1 MLVRP
6 PTAAGYFSVDSGLKL
21 ALHVFVLIFLFP
33 SAWGTITID
42 QTKSTDRSSAA
53 TSITSP
59 SFSTTSANEL
69 LLAFISSDAKSAGI
83 TVTRVT
89 GANLTWAFI
98 TRTNA
103 QLGTAEVWRAFAPT
117 TLSAATV
124 TATLSQSVVSSI
136 TVMSFAGADASGI
149 NGSGA
154 IGMVGTGNGN
164 PAAPT
169 ATLLTT
175 RSGSMVLGVGNDWD
189 NAIGRRTVGTGQTLV
204 HQDLA
209 PVGDTYWVQMQSS
222 PIPLSGTSVTIND
235 TAPTSDRYNLS
246 TVEVLPSLSQVSTPD
261 LTINKTHSGNFVQG
275 QSSALYSIT
284 ATNSGGAPSSGTVTV
299 TDTLPAGLTA
309 TTMSGTNWNC
319 TLSTLTCNR
328 SDALAAGASY
338 PVITL
343 TVNVASNAPTSVTN
357 TATVSGGGETNQSND
372 TASDVTTVTAA
383 GSPDLTINKT
393 HFGNFVQGQTGAT
406 YTITAKN
413 SGGASSSGTV
423 TVTDTLPVG
432 LSATAI
438 SGTNW
443 NCTLATLTCT
453 RSDALAA
460 GASYPSI
467 TLTVNVAS
475 NAPTSVTNT
484 ATVSGGGEVSPA
496 GLYFVGNQAGSNPTA
511 ATVNLANTGGGPATF
526 TATSDSTWLT
536 VTPTNGSVPQAL
548 QVSANIGGLA
558 LGSYTGHITIAPSN
572 TQGSAVTENVTLNVG
587 MATDWLTVDHDS
599 SRSGNA
605 VDETTL
611 STSNVGNLQ
620 LS

>member
-235 TAPTSDRYNLS
+235 TSSNQRPIQPKYGRGSAQP
-246 TVEVLPSLSQVSTPD
+246 Q
-261 LTINKTHSGNFVQG
+261 SGF
-275 QSSALYSIT
+275 Y
-284 ATNSGGAPSSGTVTV
+284 P
-299 TDTLPAGLTA
+299 
-309 TTMSGTNWNC
+309 
-319 TLSTLTCNR
+319 R
-328 SDALAAGASY
+328 SDDQQNPFRELRPGAEQR
-338 PVITL
+338 TL
-343 TVNVASNAPTSVTN
+343 
-357 TATVSGGGETNQSND
+357 Q
-372 TASDVTTVTAA
+372 
-383 GSPDLTINKT
+383 
-393 HFGNFVQGQTGAT
+393 HH
-406 YTITAKN
+406 
-413 SGGASSSGTV
+413 
-423 TVTDTLPVG
+423 
-432 LSATAI
+432 
-438 SGTNW
+438 
-443 NCTLATLTCT
+443 
-453 RSDALAA
+453 
-460 GASYPSI
+460 
-467 TLTVNVAS
+467 
-475 NAPTSVTNT
+475 
-484 ATVSGGGEVSPA
+484 
-496 GLYFVGNQAGSNPTA
+496 
-511 ATVNLANTGGGPATF
+511 
-526 TATSDSTWLT
+526 
-536 VTPTNGSVPQAL
+536 
-548 QVSANIGGLA
+548 
-558 LGSYTGHITIAPSN
+558 GH
-572 TQGSAVTENVTLNVG
+572 
-587 MATDWLTVDHDS
+587 
-599 SRSGNA
+599 
-605 VDETTL
+605 
-611 STSNVGNLQ
+611 
-620 LS
+620 